1 VGSVRPSRVGARP
14 VARTRSMNGVADFV
28 GSAHLFSSALTDV
41 LQARL
46 FREAGGAGLSLSN
59 LKLLQ
64 LLAVAQTQT
73 VGELAAFLGVSGA
86 AASKMVE
93 KLVQSGWLSRAT
105 GTHDRRAAH
114 VTLTPQAQK
123 LLAAYEKLRL
133 ERLPA
138 IFHKAS
144 PRQLR
149 ALARL
154 MDQITVEILNHSAR
168 AGDICLH
175 CGIYFRNKCLVRDM
189 DGRSCFYRQ
198 RAELAAERKRKLHA
212 G

>member
-1 VGSVRPSRVGARP
+1 VERMRA
-14 VARTRSMNGVADFV
+14 MNGVADFV

-46 FREAGGAGLSLSN
+46 LREAGGATLSISK

-93 KLVQSGWLSRAT
+93 KLVQSGWLFRVA
-105 GTHDRRAAH
+105 GTQDRRAAH
-114 VTLTPQAQK
+114 VSLTSQARK
-123 LLAAYEKLRL
+123 LLAAYEKLRQQK
-133 ERLPA
+133 LPA
-138 IFHKAS
+138 IFRKTS
-144 PRQLR
+144 PQQLR

-168 AGDICLH
+168 AGDMCLH
-175 CGIYFRNKCLVRDM
+175 CAIYFRNKCLVRDM
-189 DGRSCFYRQ
+189 DGRSCFYRR
-198 RAELAAERKRKLHA
+198 RAELMAERKSKLNA